1 MGKSSQQKGSRGER
15 ELVEILNGYG
25 YQTQRGGSETFGTI
39 PDIIGLPEI
48 HIECKRCE
56 KVRLSEW
63 MNQAVKDSERFGD
76 GLPAVFHRKNRSDWL
91 VTMKLSDWMVIYRRS
106 GF

>member
-56 KVRLSEW
+56 QVRLSEW

-91 VTMKLSDWMVIYRRS
+91 VTMKLSDWMIIYRRS